1 MIVVSK
7 RVIMYKL
14 SIDVDAA
21 VGATTRREG
30 KDDGS
35 GVVLWMLNLTSP
47 GLEAVIFER
56 IW

>member
-56 IW
+56 I